1 MKRFIRK
8 IRRLVG
14 LASKGSSSPSST
26 GYRIVSREEASAGSS
41 DGWLDRSVAEKQDV
55 AFRKLLDGM
64 RSGAPRR
71 DLVVAADAVR
81 ATGLAEPSLLE
92 VGCGSG
98 YYCEALPHL
107 LGAPIRYTGLDYSA
121 AMIDLARERY
131 PGTPFVVGDA
141 ASLPFDDA
149 SFDVVMN
156 GVSLMHIM
164 EYERAIA
171 ESARVASKWCI
182 FHTVPVLEH
191 RATTF
196 LMKNAYGLPTVEII
210 FNERELLD
218 LFNAHRLEVR
228 TILQSLPYNLSPVLG
243 EPTTTKTYV
252 GRIRKGEVDGR

>member
-1 MKRFIRK
+1 MKRALRK
-8 IRRLVG
+8 IARMVG
-14 LASKGSSSPSST
+14 LAGRGSSSPSST
-26 GYRIVSREEASAGSS
+26 GYRIVSREEAASGSS
-41 DGWLDRSVAEKQDV
+41 DGWLDRSVAEKQDA

-64 RSGAPRR
+64 HAGAPRR

-121 AMIDLARERY
+121 AMIDVARERY
-131 PGTPFVVGDA
+131 PQTPFVVGDA
-141 ASLPFDDA
+141 ANLPFEDE
-149 SFDVVMN
+149 SFEIVMN
-156 GVSLMHIM
+156 GVSLMHILA
-164 EYERAIA
+164 YERAIA

-191 RATTF
+191 RATTY
-196 LMKNAYGLPTVEII
+196 LMKNAYGLPTIEII

-218 LFNAHRLEVR
+218 LFNTHRLEVCEVF
-228 TILQSLPYNLSPVLG
+228 QSLPYDLSAVLG
-243 EPTTTKTYV
+243 EPTTTRTYV
-252 GRIRKGEVDGR
+252 GRRGG